1 MKRNLIGKSLF
12 LLFALLLLPMA
23 AMSQTITV
31 KGVVTDNTGQPLP
44 GVNVVVEGTTNGTIT
59 DVNGNYSVQASS
71 DATLVFSFIG
81 FESTTEA
88 IQGRTQISV
97 RLQEES
103 LAVGEVVVVG
113 YGQMKRSDVTG
124 SVVSVGDEAIKKAV
138 ITSADQVLQGR
149 AAGVQVQQ
157 NSGTPGGSSSI
168 RIRGI
173 NSLNAYNLERSEAK
187 TDALIDYVKYID
199 QQNGSPIVDGIG
211 TQMHI
216 STDTDSAGIAI
227 MFTKLAATGK
237 LIRITE
243 LDITNGG
250 KSSPTAEQLA
260 AQSDKYKQV
269 LDIYFSIVPRE
280 QQYGVCVWSLSD
292 NENENEYWLNGET
305 PNLFDAKYNRKHA
318 YKGFCDGLAGR
329 VIGVEF
335 KS

>member
-1 MKRNLIGKSLF
+1 MKSNLIGKSLF

-31 KGVVTDNTGQPLP
+31 KGVVTDNAGQPLP

-97 RLQEES
+97 S
-103 LAVGEVVVVG
+103 
-113 YGQMKRSDVTG
+113 
-124 SVVSVGDEAIKKAV
+124 
-138 ITSADQVLQGR
+138 
-149 AAGVQVQQ
+149 
-157 NSGTPGGSSSI
+157 
-168 RIRGI
+168 
-173 NSLNAYNLERSEAK
+173 
-187 TDALIDYVKYID
+187 
-199 QQNGSPIVDGIG
+199 
-211 TQMHI
+211 
-216 STDTDSAGIAI
+216 
-227 MFTKLAATGK
+227 
-237 LIRITE
+237 
-243 LDITNGG
+243 

-292 NENENEYWLNGET
+292 NENEHEYWLNGET

-329 VIGVEF
+329 VIGDEF